1 MPARQR
7 DLVRLYARMGAKDPA
22 RAAACEGWLKNH
34 LKMQLPAF
42 AAGLAQFAAENAK
55 LAEALGEQKAY
66 LNENTGSQGA
76 FGVPQNVEA
85 EIFRVIEDNS
95 VVRRVARRLAVS
107 TKRTA
112 LVNVASNVT
121 TYVLDELG
129 ASITAGEPTF
139 GSATLN
145 VKDYVAYGNCSIDVL
160 QDEVVGLLNFFA
172 TNAGEMIAA
181 KEDNLALEGTTT
193 DTVVGLG
200 SQTTTNV
207 YTVARIY
214 TQVLTSA
221 TNSPQIPTLAQFS
234 NAIYGMAQ
242 KSSRIG
248 TSAFF
253 MRPGTWGAIASQVT
267 TSFPLIGPAGW
278 FGQPAPQDPRADGSL
293 FGYPVYC
300 TPQIATSTAGSNIYF
315 GDFKNMV
322 FGDRTG
328 VDFGITDAEKF
339 QYGLISLRVIKRTG
353 IVVAN
358 AHAFSMMQKATY

>member
-1 MPARQR
+1 M
-7 DLVRLYARMGAKDPA
+7 
-22 RAAACEGWLKNH
+22 
-34 LKMQLPAF
+34 
-42 AAGLAQFAAENAK
+42 
-55 LAEALGEQKAY
+55 
-66 LNENTGSQGA
+66 
-76 FGVPQNVEA
+76 PQNVEA

-121 TYVLDELG
+121 TYVVDELG
-129 ASITAGEPTF
+129 GSIAAGEPTF

-145 VKDYVAYGNCSIDVL
+145 VKDYVAYGNASVDVL

-207 YTVARIY
+207 YTVAKIY

-253 MRPGTWGAIASQVT
+253 MRPGRGAPS
-267 TSFPLIGPAGW
+267 
-278 FGQPAPQDPRADGSL
+278 PR
-293 FGYPVYC
+293 
-300 TPQIATSTAGSNIYF
+300 
-315 GDFKNMV
+315 
-322 FGDRTG
+322 R
-328 VDFGITDAEKF
+328 
-339 QYGLISLRVIKRTG
+339 
-353 IVVAN
+353 
-358 AHAFSMMQKATY
+358 